1 MKRAIETLP
10 GKFGSGGG
18 FLRNH
23 PANEQRIINVE
34 VAIDKL

>member
-1 MKRAIETLP
+1 MKWSIETLP

-18 FLRNH
+18 FLRSH
-23 PANEQRIINVE
+23 PTNEQWFINIE